1 MSGSTGTEDRL
12 GRGMLLEAL
21 TDAGGA
27 EALRFGERALTYEQ
41 LRAAAAAVATR
52 VEGAQ
57 RVAVWAVPT
66 LETCVAVVG
75 ALAAGAAV
83 IPINPRAGE
92 REHGHIVGD
101 SAPELVL
108 AAAGAELAP
117 AGGAVERAAV
127 DLAAAGGELPR
138 EPPAERPALIVYTSG
153 TTGPPK
159 GAVLPRR
166 AIASNLD
173 ALAAA
178 WEWSA
183 EDRLVHGLPLFHVHG
198 LILGVLGPLRR
209 GGGLTH
215 VGRFSSEAVAH
226 AVQDGA
232 TMMFGVPTMY
242 HRLAADAGGSG
253 WVADAI

>member
-1 MSGSTGTEDRL
+1 
-12 GRGMLLEAL
+12 MLLEAV

-27 EALRFGERALTYEQ
+27 EALRFGELALTYEQ

-57 RVAVWAVPT
+57 RVAVWAVPA

-117 AGGAVERAAV
+117 AVGGVERADV

-166 AIASNLD
+166 ALASNLD
-173 ALAAA
+173 APAA
-178 WEWSA
+178 
-183 EDRLVHGLPLFHVHG
+183 P
-198 LILGVLGPLRR
+198 
-209 GGGLTH
+209 GGG
-215 VGRFSSEAVAH
+215 S
-226 AVQDGA
+226 
-232 TMMFGVPTMY
+232 
-242 HRLAADAGGSG
+242 AGGRPLHGPPPFS
-253 WVADAI
+253 